1 MITFLGFRNLVF
13 PSVIDIGLVLGLLLI
28 AVALWT
34 RLPGQK
40 PAPAVIIAILVLA
53 LAVPGR
59 DVPHLRLQPARPPWP
74 RSSMLSACGF
84 LVAGG
89 LCITNGSRSLLAAGA
104 VLIGIPHMIYPLRE
118 IYLASDP
125 IFLVIGPAIC
135 AGFALVVLG
144 LLPSSGPA
152 AKA

>member
-1 MITFLGFRNLVF
+1 M
-13 PSVIDIGLVLGLLLI
+13 
-28 AVALWT
+28 WT

-40 PAPAVIIAILVLA
+40 PAPAIIIAILVLA
-53 LAVPGR
+53 LAVQAGMFLTSGFSLAAALATFFY
-59 DVPHLRLQPARPPWP
+59 VV
-74 RSSMLSACGF
+74 SCGL

-125 IFLVIGPAIC
+125 ILLVIGPVIC